1 MKKYTLLFLLIML
14 TGIIA
19 ADVYT
24 IGDGTATQGF
34 IPAYG
39 FYDYGWS
46 RMIYTAAEMSATGFS
61 AADSW
66 LGVGFQV
73 GNNPTDY
80 TLYSQ
85 TMYMRHTTA
94 SSFTTSE
101 YPNNAEYTQVFTGD
115 LLFAGPGWYYVIFD
129 TPFAWDGSSNIE
141 ILWENH
147 DGVYASGYP
156 TWCYTPTTENMAIYN
171 FADTTFPTSDGTLTT
186 SRPNLQ
192 LLTPDAN
199 LPEAATLIAP
209 ADNST
214 IATPQAQLAWAAPAS
229 GAIPTGYK
237 LYLGTTT
244 PPPFVADLGLATT
257 YQTDV
262 LPFDTVHYWQVV
274 PYNSVGDATGC
285 PIWSFTSMP
294 DPTISDFPWT
304 EGFDTYLPPYW
315 TEMSGIYP
323 TASGTS
329 SNWAQ
334 DDWLNDSSS
343 GNQAARVNIYG
354 ASTDEWLITPPIA
367 IPAGDYE
374 LMFDLGLT
382 DYANSNPIEDPT
394 AQEDDKFIVAIS
406 DSPDM
411 ANPTVLR
418 QWDNAG
424 SAFVYNQIPHTGE
437 IIYIDLSAHSGTKY
451 IAFYGE
457 STVSGGDNDL
467 FVDNVTVRLTPV
479 GPPDPVT
486 LVAPEDGATDLPID
500 GFNLTWIPAL
510 TGGVP
515 ETYTVYMSTSE
526 SNIYMDH
533 SWDGIVSTSFDPT
546 QAASDPLFLGYE
558 ETWYWTVKANNANGS
573 SDLGATDIYSFTT
586 MPDPRILSLPYSQ
599 NFDGVEAPEL
609 PAQWIGMVNPS
620 STSYYVNNYSSTT
633 YSVSPPNTVKM
644 YNSSSTTADIR
655 LISPEILVPM
665 NTIKLSFSARGS
677 SSCTLLVGTV
687 NTNDETGTF
696 NQLASLDLTT
706 THTVYT
712 LSLASYTGTDQYI
725 CFQHGLDST
734 YRSIYIDDVSMEE
747 LVPNDLAV
755 TSFGGDTMGILGDE
769 LSYQVSVYNNG
780 TATQNAYDIQLLS
793 VDSRT
798 LLATLNVTAP
808 LAAGA
813 TAEHSILWTPAATG
827 VYDVYAKVVLTGD
840 VNTSNDE
847 SDIVTVGVYPATS
860 FMPFVGD
867 IESTSTSYYTPFTMY
882 YKNSLAET
890 IYLAPEMQM
899 TSGTISAIIYHNDFT
914 QDLNNIAVKIWMQNT
929 TESVNAAW
937 LPYADYT
944 LVFDGSVS
952 FPAGINSIAIPL
964 QTPFEYTGG
973 NLAVRTN
980 RVMDTQYYSSSD
992 KFYYTLDANYPNR
1005 TRYYYNDSTEIDP
1018 TDPSVTAMGTQSN
1031 YIPNTG
1037 FIVNPA
1043 SPVTAL
1049 AAPELSITHD
1059 GTEAT
1064 LSWDAIPYAY
1074 CYQLYA
1080 SADPYIW
1087 DSEPIAVYA
1096 NEVTVPTTEHKTFFK
1111 VVAQS
1116 YAHEPASRILNPAAV
1131 LGFNNSSLRRNARA
1145 TIGTEN
1151 KD

>member
-1 MKKYTLLFLLIML
+1 
-14 TGIIA
+14 
-19 ADVYT
+19 
-24 IGDGTATQGF
+24 
-34 IPAYG
+34 
-39 FYDYGWS
+39 
-46 RMIYTAAEMSATGFS
+46 
-61 AADSW
+61 
-66 LGVGFQV
+66 
-73 GNNPTDY
+73 
-80 TLYSQ
+80 
-85 TMYMRHTTA
+85 
-94 SSFTTSE
+94 
-101 YPNNAEYTQVFTGD
+101 
-115 LLFAGPGWYYVIFD
+115 
-129 TPFAWDGSSNIE
+129 
-141 ILWENH
+141 
-147 DGVYASGYP
+147 
-156 TWCYTPTTENMAIYN
+156 
-171 FADTTFPTSDGTLTT
+171 
-186 SRPNLQ
+186 
-192 LLTPDAN
+192 
-199 LPEAATLIAP
+199 
-209 ADNST
+209 
-214 IATPQAQLAWAAPAS
+214 
-229 GAIPTGYK
+229 
-237 LYLGTTT
+237 
-244 PPPFVADLGLATT
+244 
-257 YQTDV
+257 
-262 LPFDTVHYWQVV
+262 
-274 PYNSVGDATGC
+274 
-285 PIWSFTSMP
+285 
-294 DPTISDFPWT
+294 
-304 EGFDTYLPPYW
+304 
-315 TEMSGIYP
+315 
-323 TASGTS
+323 
-329 SNWAQ
+329 
-334 DDWLNDSSS
+334 
-343 GNQAARVNIYG
+343 
-354 ASTDEWLITPPIA
+354 
-367 IPAGDYE
+367 
-374 LMFDLGLT
+374 
-382 DYANSNPIEDPT
+382 
-394 AQEDDKFIVAIS
+394 
-406 DSPDM
+406 
-411 ANPTVLR
+411 
-418 QWDNAG
+418 
-424 SAFVYNQIPHTGE
+424 
-437 IIYIDLSAHSGTKY
+437 
-451 IAFYGE
+451 
-457 STVSGGDNDL
+457 
-467 FVDNVTVRLTPV
+467 
-479 GPPDPVT
+479 
-486 LVAPEDGATDLPID
+486 
-500 GFNLTWIPAL
+500 
-510 TGGVP
+510 
-515 ETYTVYMSTSE
+515 
-526 SNIYMDH
+526 
-533 SWDGIVSTSFDPT
+533 
-546 QAASDPLFLGYE
+546 
-558 ETWYWTVKANNANGS
+558 
-573 SDLGATDIYSFTT
+573 
-586 MPDPRILSLPYSQ
+586 
-599 NFDGVEAPEL
+599 
-609 PAQWIGMVNPS
+609 
-620 STSYYVNNYSSTT
+620 
-633 YSVSPPNTVKM
+633 
-644 YNSSSTTADIR
+644 
-655 LISPEILVPM
+655 
-665 NTIKLSFSARGS
+665 
-677 SSCTLLVGTV
+677 
-687 NTNDETGTF
+687 
-696 NQLASLDLTT
+696 
-706 THTVYT
+706 
-712 LSLASYTGTDQYI
+712 
-725 CFQHGLDST
+725 
-734 YRSIYIDDVSMEE
+734 
-747 LVPNDLAV
+747 VPNDLAV